1 MRQGKTEVSHLQM
14 LDEQS
19 RLSEMS
25 RDPLPAD
32 SIKNQLESLIAALG
46 YESHKSEAV
55 VAENNEQDRK
65 HIDEYYESV
74 QRNLE
79 KEKDKFSET
88 IRKEHRAEINDLQ
101 LKDEDNCRE
110 IQALLQ
116 KIKMLEREIEEMKQ
130 AMHQLRLKLE
140 QERDIRADAQLKFN
154 K

>member
-1 MRQGKTEVSHLQM
+1 M

-46 YESHKSEAV
+46 YESHKSEAILE
-55 VAENNEQDRK
+55 ENREQDRRN
-65 HIDEYYESV
+65 IDEYYDSV

-88 IRKEHRAEINDLQ
+88 IRKQHKDEINDLQ
-101 LKDEDNCRE
+101 IKDEDNCKE
-110 IQALLQ
+110 I
-116 KIKMLEREIEEMKQ
+116 
-130 AMHQLRLKLE
+130 
-140 QERDIRADAQLKFN
+140 
-154 K
+154 

>member
-1 MRQGKTEVSHLQM
+1 M

-110 IQALLQ
+110 I
-116 KIKMLEREIEEMKQ
+116 
-130 AMHQLRLKLE
+130 
-140 QERDIRADAQLKFN
+140 
-154 K
+154 